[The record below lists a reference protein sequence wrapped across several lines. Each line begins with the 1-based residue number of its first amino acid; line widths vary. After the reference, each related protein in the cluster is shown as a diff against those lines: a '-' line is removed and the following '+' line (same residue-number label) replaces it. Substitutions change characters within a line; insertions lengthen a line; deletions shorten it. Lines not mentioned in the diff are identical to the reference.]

1 MDLSLS
7 WEQQQLK
14 ETLDRLVAEKTAG
27 DWRALWRKLA
37 ELGVL
42 ALPLSEAAGGAG
54 GTAVD
59 AMVVMEA
66 LGRGGAVSPY
76 LAAAVLAG
84 GLLDAAGSPAQR
96 EALGPALASG
106 EGLVVLAHGER
117 AARYDLAH
125 VATGA
130 TRRGGDW
137 VLNGRKDV
145 VPWADAA
152 GRLIVSARVAGP
164 AADRDGIALF
174 LVDPRAAG
182 ASLRPYPTVDGHR
195 AADLMLEGVV
205 VSESDAMGEPGRA
218 LPAIERA
225 VDRAVAA
232 ASAEALGAM
241 AALYEMTLAYAKTR
255 RQFGQTI
262 GQFQVVQ
269 HRLVDMFVAVEMA
282 RSMAALAA
290 LAADRADPAE
300 RARDVSAAK
309 AQIARAAR
317 FVAQQAVQLHGA
329 VGMTD
334 EYPVGRYFK
343 RLTVLETLFGDAD
356 FHRRRFAAS

>member
-14 ETLDRLVAEKTAG
+14 ETLDRLLAGTKSG
-27 DWRALWRKLA
+27 DWRDLWRRLA

-42 ALPLSEAAGGAG
+42 ELPKSG

-59 AMVVMEA
+59 TMIVMEA
-66 LGRGGAVSPY
+66 LGRAGAVSPY
-76 LAAAVLAG
+76 LAGIVLAG
-84 GLLDAAGSPAQR
+84 GLVDDPA
-96 EALGPALASG
+96 ESLTI
-106 EGLVVLAHGER
+106 LAHGER
-117 AARYDLAH
+117 AARYDLTK
-125 VATGA
+125 VATTA
-130 TRRGGDW
+130 TRRGGAW
-137 VLNGRKDV
+137 VLSGRKDI
-145 VPWADAA
+145 VPWADVAD
-152 GRLIVSARVAGP
+152 RLIVSARAG
-164 AADRDGIALF
+164 DDVGLF
-174 LVDPRAAG
+174 LVDPKATG
-182 ASLRPYPTVDGHR
+182 VSLRPYPTVDGHR
-195 AADLMLEGVV
+195 AGDVTLEGVV
-205 VSESDAMGEPGRA
+205 VGEDARLPGGLA
-218 LPAIERA
+218 EIERT
-225 VDRAVAA
+225 VDRATAA
-232 ASAEALGAM
+232 AVAEQLGAM
-241 AALYEMTLAYAKTR
+241 SALHEMTLAYTKTR

-290 LAADRADPAE
+290 LAAERADPAE

-356 FHRRRFAAS
+356 WHRRRFAAS